1 MVSQNYIT
9 VNGIKLCYFE
19 YGSESKESP
28 TFLLVHASGFHAR
41 CWDKTIK
48 HMQGC
53 HVLAVDL
60 RGHGRSQNHGP
71 FSWDVFG
78 ADLKA
83 FLKALDLNDVVAVGH
98 SIGGHIVCQLAG
110 QDSSR
115 FLRLLLIDPVICPAE
130 DYGEP
135 EPEILRSE
143 KAREHPVSRRRN
155 YFEST
160 EKMFENY
167 VGRGPFEHWELDV
180 LRDFCEFGFIVGKG
194 GLALAC
200 PPVVEAE
207 LYLGSKDIN
216 IYPYIENIKIP
227 VTVLRAQTRK
237 KTQDSMDFSG
247 SPTWKYLS
255 SCFLKGRDISLP
267 HLTHFIPM
275 QDPELTAKYI
285 LDLL

>member
-110 QDSSR
+110 QDPSR

-130 DYGEP
+130 DYGIP
-135 EPEILRSE
+135 EEAHSRLGGGE
-143 KAREHPVSRRRN
+143 SRR
-155 YFEST
+155 F
-160 EKMFENY
+160 
-167 VGRGPFEHWELDV
+167 VPPIV
-180 LRDFCEFGFIVGKG
+180 LVAGASDP
-194 GLALAC
+194 LQMPTAL
-200 PPVVEAE
+200 P
-207 LYLGSKDIN
+207 
-216 IYPYIENIKIP
+216 
-227 VTVLRAQTRK
+227 
-237 KTQDSMDFSG
+237 
-247 SPTWKYLS
+247 
-255 SCFLKGRDISLP
+255 LP
-267 HLTHFIPM
+267 
-275 QDPELTAKYI
+275 
-285 LDLL
+285 